1 MTIRNT
7 VNTTQLLDAI
17 SLLSGKSHVTF
28 WTGARSIKFHGLYFW
43 EEDDSVVESEL
54 WRHGEPHVPFSK
66 RCVYLDVSGELGTW
80 PCFVK
85 RRFLCEAVEPTWYG
99 DRNKFHCQCSQGL
112 CDDIG
117 SCLSG
122 HMQCFPGW
130 FGAKCEYCKL
140 GDRSGGAKC
149 EYCKLGDR
157 SGGAKCEYCKL
168 GDRSG
173 GAKCEYCKLGDRS
186 GGAKCEYCKLGDR
199 SGGAKCEYCDR
210 SGGAK
215 CEYCKLGDRSGG
227 AKCEYCKLGDRSG
240 GAKCEYCKLGDRSG
254 GAKCE
259 YCKLGDRSGGAK
271 CEYCKLGDR
280 SGGAKCE
287 YCKLGDRS
295 GGAKCEY
302 YDVARRQDKT
312 YHVHE
317 DNDPV
322 CEHNLV
328 NPYTLNLTSPVPFS
342 FLRVIVTQAVDSTK
356 MNFTLTLR
364 SVQQTCQSTH
374 IRMDHFT
381 YDFICLYGPVYYD
394 QLTLAWPRTVTLCA
408 VYISKGHDVTF
419 QQRVTFEGLKMA
431 SPEVVVDSIDSI
443 GSLCTEQI
451 PGETRQTVE
460 IHLGLPQM
468 ITQITIARKRGVADY
483 SHMKGLRIETLD
495 TRMQTLVTFQ
505 LNSAYSDARVVS
517 VLTFDNQTAAKIR
530 ISLEAFSEKSFIEI
544 CEINAYGE
552 CSPPFYGGDCL
563 EVCPASCPYKACHI
577 DDVCLWPC
585 PAGTVGPQCK
595 VPTIAAALND
605 GRYQAAAS
613 AHETQLGYKEIAL
626 IVAGVFFACLALVI
640 LVMHCLTKAA
650 SGVEMSLKEFLRL
663 ESEAGQMLH
672 LSSTSIERG
681 DSALS
686 ILVERLEDAA
696 RRQRN
701 AALMKHIL
709 SKSLKVDDR
718 SRPAAAR
725 HNVSPSIEFDEF
737 DEEDYV

>member
-1 MTIRNT
+1 MFQTSCIFVYTELSNWKNAQKKCNEAGLHLMTIRNT

-17 SLLSGKSHVTF
+17 SLMSGKSHVTF

-66 RCVYLDVSGELGTW
+66 RCVYLDTSGELGTW

-130 FGAKCEYCKL
+130 FGAKCEY
-140 GDRSGGAKC
+140 
-149 EYCKLGDR
+149 
-157 SGGAKCEYCKL
+157 
-168 GDRSG
+168 
-173 GAKCEYCKLGDRS
+173 
-186 GGAKCEYCKLGDR
+186 
-199 SGGAKCEYCDR
+199 
-210 SGGAK
+210 
-215 CEYCKLGDRSGG
+215 
-227 AKCEYCKLGDRSG
+227 
-240 GAKCEYCKLGDRSG
+240 
-254 GAKCE
+254 
-259 YCKLGDRSGGAK
+259 
-271 CEYCKLGDR
+271 
-280 SGGAKCE
+280 
-287 YCKLGDRS
+287 
-295 GGAKCEY
+295 

-322 CEHNLV
+322 CEHNLI

-364 SVQQTCQSTH
+364 SVKQTCQSTH

-451 PGETRQTVE
+451 PGETRQTIE

-505 LNSAYSDARVVS
+505 LNSANSDARVVS

-530 ISLEAFSEKSFIEI
+530 ISLEAFNEKSFIEI

-605 GRYQAAAS
+605 GPYQAAAS
-613 AHETQLGYKEIAL
+613 AHETHLGYKEIAL

-672 LSSTSIERG
+672 LSSTSIERD

-686 ILVERLEDAA
+686 ILVERLENAA

>member
-1 MTIRNT
+1 MVQFCPEIFGIMMLIVPPVQGLLKCDYNNSLMFQTSCIFVYTELANWKNAQKKCNEAGLHLMTIRNT

-17 SLLSGKSHVTF
+17 SLMSGKSHVTF

-54 WRHGEPHVPFSK
+54 WRQGEPHVPFSK

-85 RRFLCEAVEPTWYG
+85 RCFLCEAVEPTWYG

-130 FGAKCEYCKL
+130 FGAKCEY
-140 GDRSGGAKC
+140 
-149 EYCKLGDR
+149 
-157 SGGAKCEYCKL
+157 
-168 GDRSG
+168 
-173 GAKCEYCKLGDRS
+173 
-186 GGAKCEYCKLGDR
+186 
-199 SGGAKCEYCDR
+199 
-210 SGGAK
+210 
-215 CEYCKLGDRSGG
+215 
-227 AKCEYCKLGDRSG
+227 
-240 GAKCEYCKLGDRSG
+240 
-254 GAKCE
+254 
-259 YCKLGDRSGGAK
+259 
-271 CEYCKLGDR
+271 
-280 SGGAKCE
+280 
-287 YCKLGDRS
+287 
-295 GGAKCEY
+295 

-322 CEHNLV
+322 CEHNLI

-342 FLRVIVTQAVDSTK
+342 FLRIIVTQAVDTTQV
-356 MNFTLTLR
+356 NFTLTLR

-451 PGETRQTVE
+451 PGETRQTIE

-530 ISLEAFSEKSFIEI
+530 ISLEAFNEKSFIEI

-709 SKSLKVDDR
+709 SKSLKVEDR
-718 SRPAAAR
+718 SRPPAAR